1 MRSRVVLGLI
11 AAAGACLPMG
21 VLATSASA
29 ASGTHVQIKQ
39 NAAIAATT
47 CYTFVGIKDANG
59 KEDHSKDYCN
69 YSRPMGDS
77 VTVGIPPEATQTVID
92 LKTFPWESPADSIAL
107 DTSKNH
113 CVEVSG
119 TAFNAKLLETGC

>member
-1 MRSRVVLGLI
+1 MKKRSIALLGL
-11 AAAGACLPMG
+11 ATLAGACLPMG
-21 VLATSASA
+21 VFASTASA

-47 CYTFVGIKDANG
+47 CYTFIGA
-59 KEDHSKDYCN
+59 EDKNYCN
-69 YSRPMGDS
+69 ISRPMGDQLN
-77 VTVGIPPEATQTVID
+77 VGIPPNTTQVVID

-107 DTSKNH
+107 NTDKDR